1 MLVPELRVQWL
12 HEYDRAKQTTGAS
25 FAADPTGQTAFT
37 TVGMT
42 PVSNLADVTL
52 GVTLV
57 RANNLSL
64 TVRYELQAGSGFVS
78 NTGILRLQQQ
88 F

>member
-1 MLVPELRVQWL
+1 MA
-12 HEYDRAKQTTGAS
+12 D
-25 FAADPTGQTAFT
+25 FAADATGGTAFT
-37 TVGMT
+37 TAGAT

-64 TVRYELQAGSGFVS
+64 AARYELQAGSGFVS